1 MVAYPW
7 VGGRGAAC
15 RAGGGEGAGLQSL
28 VVLGGA
34 GPSRAGRGALAWEA
48 FLGGACRPVGRRV
61 GEVGALQW
69 VQPQWGGRGHQ
80 LQVA

>member
-34 GPSRAGRGALAWEA
+34 GPSRVGRGALAWEA
-48 FLGGACRPVGRRV
+48 FLWDKRSS
-61 GEVGALQW
+61 Q
-69 VQPQWGGRGHQ
+69 
-80 LQVA
+80 